1 MSTLVLTPYSE
12 ADFKRLM
19 KEMLCELLAEKGL
32 SAFSDT
38 PLETQSDG
46 ILNVKQA
53 AELLHMKVNT
63 LYEKTSLKLVPHF
76 KKGKKL
82 YFQKDELMEWIK
94 EGKIKTKEDIK
105 AIAETYCM
113 KNKF

>member
-12 ADFKRLM
+12 VDFKHLM
-19 KEMLCELLAEKGL
+19 KELLCELLAENGF
-32 SAFSDT
+32 SASSKLT
-38 PLETQSDG
+38 TETNPEG

-53 AELLHMKVNT
+53 ADLLHIKVNT
-63 LYEKTSLKLVPHF
+63 LYEKTSLKLIPHF

-94 EGKIKTKEDIK
+94 EGKIKTKTEIK
-105 AIAETYCM
+105 LIAQAYCT
-113 KNKF
+113 KNKV